1 MAMGYVACTTDYCL
15 LKRVGHTTPAN
26 FIKPGLVKGTVFDSF
41 AHLSNAQ
48 NLSHRFLHRCS
59 CHR

>member
-15 LKRVGHTTPAN
+15 LKRVGHTTPAKFN
-26 FIKPGLVKGTVFDSF
+26 KPGLVNGSVFDSF

-48 NLSHRFLHRCS
+48 DFSPQFLYR
-59 CHR
+59 